1 MAKGVPQ
8 ANGSVAAEPMMDV
21 EDVAKAVLYMAGLPL
36 SANVQF
42 MTVMATKMPFIGRG

>member
-8 ANGSVAAEPMMDV
+8 ANGEIAVEPLMDV
-21 EDVAKAVLYMAGLPL
+21 EHVARAVVYMAGLPL
-36 SANVQF
+36 DANVQF